1 MPDPKKVDMAARK
14 LIWLQEIDIAAT
26 VGKWTNREKE

>member
-14 LIWLQEIDIAAT
+14 LLWLQEIDMAAT
-26 VGKWTNREKE
+26 VGNWPKREEE